1 MGQLYYRPCGAPV
14 WPSDKIPIPP
24 SAFYN
29 KNEWVP
35 YGLRHPLSNK
45 KNRAQKIS
53 AKKGQYK
60 NCPLNQPFRQKWCII
75 GIVQKAENYYD

>member
-29 KNEWVP
+29 KNQWVP

-45 KNRAQKIS
+45 KNRAQKIP
-53 AKKGQYK
+53 AKRANIKTVHSI
-60 NCPLNQPFRQKWCII
+60 NHFWQKWSIV
-75 GIVQKAENYYD
+75 GIVLKKPQTK